1 MDYDLGDF
9 LTLIG
14 ALGLFLYGMKL
25 MSESLQ
31 KVAGEKMR
39 SILSAMTSNRFK
51 GVMTGVLITA
61 LIQSSSATTVMVV
74 SFVNAGLLTLV
85 ESVGVIMGANV
96 GTTVTA
102 WLISLLGF
110 KVSMTAISLPLIGL
124 SLPLLFS
131 SHRSRK
137 NWGELVIGFALLF
150 IGLQFLKES
159 MPDIKN
165 NPAILNFLT
174 SYTDLGF
181 ASYLLFA
188 GIGTLLTILIQSSS
202 ATMALTLVMC
212 NSGWISFDMAAAM
225 VLGENIGTTITA
237 NIAAMVANTSA
248 KRAAR
253 AHLIFNMVGVL
264 WMLMVLPYFLQG
276 IAELNMWLGG
286 GNPLETDPAL
296 AAQTIAA
303 VPVSLSLFHT
313 IFNVLNV
320 LIMIWFAK
328 FIVKVVT
335 KLVPA
340 DGSEEEEFTL
350 QHIKTGMLSTPEAS
364 LFQAK
369 MEISLYAKHTINMFG
384 YVKQAFNETNDK
396 NFTKLYDKV
405 DKIED
410 ETDDMEVKIA
420 DFLTKV
426 SETRLSPISSKRV
439 RAFFKMVDDIESIGD
454 SMFNIAKALH
464 RKREQKAW
472 FPQDVRDNLNK
483 MFELVD
489 EALLIMFNNTE
500 TNFEDVLTKKAYE
513 IEKEIDE
520 YRTVLKQQHLS
531 DVKAKKYEY
540 KAGIIYN
547 DIFSECEK
555 VGDYCINITQSIAEM
570 ND

>member
-1 MDYDLGDF
+1 MNYGLGDF

-14 ALGLFLYGMKL
+14 SLGLFLYGMKL
-25 MSESLQ
+25 MSEALQ
-31 KVAGEKMR
+31 KVAGDKMR
-39 SILSAMTSNRFK
+39 SILSAMTSNRVK

-85 ESVGVIMGANV
+85 ESVGVIMGANI

-110 KVSMTAISLPLIGL
+110 KVSMSAISLPLIGL

-131 SHRSRK
+131 GNRSRK

-159 MPDIKN
+159 MPDIKS

-181 ASYLLFA
+181 GSYLLFA

-212 NSGWISFDMAAAM
+212 NSGWISFEMAAAM

-237 NIAAMVANTSA
+237 NLAAMVANTSA
-248 KRAAR
+248 RRAAR
-253 AHLIFNMVGVL
+253 AHLIFNTVGVL
-264 WMLMVLPYFLQG
+264 WMLMILPYFLEG

-286 GNPLETDPAL
+286 SNPLETDPAL

-320 LIMIWFAK
+320 LIMIWFTK
-328 FIVKVVT
+328 LIVKIVI
-335 KLVPA
+335 KLVPS
-340 DGSEEEEFTL
+340 DESEEEEFKL

-369 MEISLYAKHTINMFG
+369 MEISLYAKHTKKMFT

-396 NFTKLYDKV
+396 NFSKLYDKV
-405 DKIED
+405 DKLED
-410 ETDDMEVKIA
+410 ENDDMEIQIA
-420 DFLTKV
+420 DYLTHV
-426 SETRLSPISSKRV
+426 SETRLSPVSSKRV
-439 RAFFKMVDDIESIGD
+439 RAFFKMVDDIESMGD
-454 SMFNIAKALH
+454 SMLNITKALH

-472 FPQDVRDNLNK
+472 FPQEVRDNLNK

-489 EALLIMFNNTE
+489 EALLVMFNNTE
-500 TNFEDVLTKKAYE
+500 TDFQDVLTKKAYE
-513 IEKEIDE
+513 AEKEIDE
-520 YRTVLKQQHLS
+520 FRTILKQQHLN
-531 DVKAKKYEY
+531 DVKEKKYEY

-555 VGDYCINITQSIAEM
+555 IGDYCINISQSISEM

>member
-1 MDYDLGDF
+1 MDYGISDI
-9 LTLIG
+9 LTLLG

-25 MSESLQ
+25 MSEALQ
-31 KVAGEKMR
+31 KVAGDKMR
-39 SILSAMTSNRFK
+39 SILSAMTSNRVK

-74 SFVNAGLLTLV
+74 SFVNAGLLSLV
-85 ESVGVIMGANV
+85 ESVGVIMGANI

-110 KVSMTAISLPLIGL
+110 KVSMSAISLPLIGL

-131 SHRSRK
+131 GNRSRK

-181 ASYLLFA
+181 GSYLLFA
-188 GIGTLLTILIQSSS
+188 GIGTILTILIQSSS

-212 NSGWISFDMAAAM
+212 NSGWISFEMAAAM

-237 NIAAMVANTSA
+237 NLAAMVANTSA
-248 KRAAR
+248 RRAAR
-253 AHLIFNMVGVL
+253 AHLIFNSFGVL
-264 WMLMVLPYFLQG
+264 WMLLVLPYFLQG
-276 IAELNMWLGG
+276 IATLNMWLGG
-286 GNPLETDPAL
+286 GDPLSTDPAL
-296 AAQTIAA
+296 VEETIAA

-320 LIMIWFAK
+320 VIMIWFAN
-328 FIVKVVT
+328 FIVKIVT
-335 KLVPA
+335 KLVPS
-340 DGSEEEEFTL
+340 GESEDEEFKL

-369 MEISLYAKHTINMFG
+369 MEISLYAKHTKKMFG

-396 NFTKLYDKV
+396 SFNKLFEKV
-405 DKIED
+405 DKLED
-410 ETDDMEVKIA
+410 ENDDMEVQIA
-420 DFLTKV
+420 DYLTKV
-426 SETRLSPISSKRV
+426 SETRLSPLSSKRV
-439 RAFFKMVDDIESIGD
+439 RAFLKMVDDIESMGD
-454 SMFNIAKALH
+454 SMLNITKALH

-472 FPQDVRDNLNK
+472 FPQEVRDNLNK

-489 EALLIMFNNTE
+489 VALLVMFNNTE
-500 TNFEDVLTKKAYE
+500 SKFEDVITKKAYE
-513 IEKEIDE
+513 VEKEIDE
-520 YRTVLKQQHLS
+520 FRTILKQQHLN
-531 DVKAKKYEY
+531 DVKEKKYEY

-555 VGDYCINITQSIAEM
+555 IGDYCINISQSISEIK
-570 ND
+570 D

>member
-1 MDYDLGDF
+1 MDYGLGDF

-14 ALGLFLYGMKL
+14 SLGLFLYGMKL
-25 MSESLQ
+25 MSEALQ
-31 KVAGEKMR
+31 KVAGDKMR
-39 SILSAMTSNRFK
+39 TILSAMTSNRVK

-74 SFVNAGLLTLV
+74 SFVNAGLLSLV
-85 ESVGVIMGANV
+85 ESVGVIMGANI

-110 KVSMTAISLPLIGL
+110 KVSMSAISLPLIGL

-131 SHRSRK
+131 GNRSRK

-165 NPAILNFLT
+165 NPAILNFLA

-181 ASYLLFA
+181 GSYLLFA

-237 NIAAMVANTSA
+237 NLAAMVANTSA

-253 AHLIFNMVGVL
+253 AHLIFNTFGVL
-264 WMLMVLPYFLQG
+264 WMLMILPYFLEG
-276 IAELNMWLGG
+276 IAALNMWLGG

-296 AAQTIAA
+296 AAVTIAA

-320 LIMIWFAK
+320 LIMIWFTK
-328 FIVKVVT
+328 LIVKIVI
-335 KLVPA
+335 KLVPSNE
-340 DGSEEEEFTL
+340 SEDEVFKL
-350 QHIKTGMLSTPEAS
+350 KHITTGMLSTPEAS

-369 MEISLYAKHTINMFG
+369 KEISLYAKHTKMMFG
-384 YVKQAFNETNDK
+384 YVKDAFNETNEK
-396 NFTKLYDKV
+396 SFLKLYEKV
-405 DKIED
+405 DKLED
-410 ETDDMEVKIA
+410 ESDDMELEIA
-420 DFLTKV
+420 NYLTTV
-426 SETRLSPISSKRV
+426 SETRLSPNSSKRV
-439 RAFFKMVDDIESIGD
+439 RAFLKMVDDIESIGD
-454 SMFNIAKALH
+454 SMWNITKALH

-472 FPQDVRDNLNK
+472 FPQEVRDNLNK

-489 EALLIMFNNTE
+489 EALIVMFNNTE
-500 TNFEDVLTKKAYE
+500 KNFEEVVTKKAYE

-520 YRTVLKQQHLS
+520 FRTILKQQHLS

-555 VGDYCINITQSIAEM
+555 IGDYCINISQSIHEIK
-570 ND
+570 D